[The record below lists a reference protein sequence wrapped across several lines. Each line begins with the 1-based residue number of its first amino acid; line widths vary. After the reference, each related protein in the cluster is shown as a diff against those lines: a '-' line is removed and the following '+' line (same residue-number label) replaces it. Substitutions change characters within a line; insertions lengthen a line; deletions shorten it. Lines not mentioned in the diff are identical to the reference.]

1 MPSMSSTSSSN
12 RSRSWL
18 VQVATSM
25 CLLLVAASTV
35 SAVPAPGPTAAIA
48 ALPRDE
54 SAPAAPQEYL
64 NALKVAAAVLS
75 AANTPTG
82 VIPALDPSS
91 TITTTWLPGS
101 TAIVGTTTF
110 LPNGGRIEPK
120 PINHAS
126 IAPGK
131 ANELILSQLKAYAAA
146 ASSSAVPP
154 IRLSETLPADSST
167 SGDGPVQLWN
177 QASGVDTQMK
187 RIGEEQV
194 ASEQKPAQPATPA
207 ISSRD
212 VVLAAVAEIRAEVLA
227 RQAQEQKKSRRELAS
242 QWAGVSG
249 MNDQAARLAQQ
260 KAAMAAAG
268 SSPQR
273 QQQGAQSKEGVATL
287 SVPASS
293 SDATGSQA
301 PTAVSSDLTQRRGSQ
316 TLSKKEEE
324 AAVLDPQ
331 AAKRIFF
338 RWTKST
344 IAK

>member
-35 SAVPAPGPTAAIA
+35 SAVPTPGPAAAVA

-75 AANTPTG
+75 AVNSPTG
-82 VIPALDPSS
+82 VVPALDPSS

-167 SGDGPVQLWN
+167 SEDGPVQLWN

-187 RIGEEQV
+187 RVGEEQI
-194 ASEQKPAQPATPA
+194 EQNLAQPATPA

-227 RQAQEQKKSRRELAS
+227 RQAQEQQKSRRELAS

-268 SSPQR
+268 SSPQ
-273 QQQGAQSKEGVATL
+273 QQKQGAQSKEGVATL

-301 PTAVSSDLTQRRGSQ
+301 PAAVSSELTQRRGSQ
-316 TLSKKEEE
+316 TLSKKEE

>member
-18 VQVATSM
+18 VQVATSL
-25 CLLLVAASTV
+25 CVLLVAASTV
-35 SAVPAPGPTAAIA
+35 SAVPTPGPAAAVA
-48 ALPRDE
+48 ALPRDD

-75 AANTPTG
+75 AANTPTS
-82 VIPALDPSS
+82 VIPAQDPSS

-120 PINHAS
+120 PNNHAS

-187 RIGEEQV
+187 RIGEEQIAV
-194 ASEQKPAQPATPA
+194 EQNPAHPATPA

-227 RQAQEQKKSRRELAS
+227 RQAQEQKTNRRELAS

-268 SSPQR
+268 SSPQ
-273 QQQGAQSKEGVATL
+273 QQKQGAQSKEGVATL

-301 PTAVSSDLTQRRGSQ
+301 PAAVSSELTQRRGSQ
-316 TLSKKEEE
+316 TLSKKEE

>member
-82 VIPALDPSS
+82 VVPALDPSS

-167 SGDGPVQLWN
+167 SEDGPVQLWN

-187 RIGEEQV
+187 RVGEEQI
-194 ASEQKPAQPATPA
+194 EQNLAQPATPA

-227 RQAQEQKKSRRELAS
+227 RQAQEQQKSRRELAS

-268 SSPQR
+268 SSPQ
-273 QQQGAQSKEGVATL
+273 QQKQGAQSKEGVATL

-301 PTAVSSDLTQRRGSQ
+301 PAAVSSELTQRRGSQ
-316 TLSKKEEE
+316 TLSKKEE
-324 AAVLDPQ
+324 ADVLDPQ